1 MNRIFRHFLIIAVC
15 LAVTF
20 SGSWIWQAT
29 GEGYS
34 QVQAEETEPGQEPS
48 EEPKPP
54 ATEAPEPT
62 ETQSATTEAAPA
74 EEKPETAPTYPA
86 QDSGQDTDSGSEEKK
101 DAQNVSD
108 DSDKRTSVPGNEETD
123 QESGKKSKV
132 RTKAQE
138 EIVAK
143 KAIKIS
149 NKVTEDAPDG
159 RADKKSFIPKI
170 YNDTR
175 LSMKSN
181 KEYIAGFIYFNQGDP
196 AWNQNGYCIA
206 RAGCGPTSMAVV
218 ITSLT
223 GRWVTPIDTAIWG
236 YQHGY
241 YSAAGSVHEMIP
253 NMAAAYGLE
262 CEGLDQE
269 YNAIRSALKKHHPVV
284 ALMGPGYF
292 TKGGHF
298 MVLVAID
305 KDDNVT
311 VADVGSRS
319 RSAFKY
325 HLKDIISQS
334 KSSASGGGPFW
345 AMSYEK
351 MEKLNGERTI
361 RDYMKDD
368 MDDDFA
374 GKSYMNL
381 RGGLSRDLAHEEK
394 TEVTVRK
401 IVQILK
407 PKSGSSKHG
416 LAALQDSPTLFSAME
431 ASETAVTVDAE
442 TGDALS
448 ADELIMTGTGA
459 APEYSS
465 PYSKLKKD
473 IADRIWSKRLDAM
486 VMAALSA
493 YLEGT
498 LPEIQMTK

>member
-1 MNRIFRHFLIIAVC
+1 MNRIFRHFLIITVC
-15 LAVTF
+15 LAVAF
-20 SGSWIWQAT
+20 SGSRIWQIT
-29 GEGYS
+29 GEEYS
-34 QVQAEETEPGQEPS
+34 QVQAEETDSNEEPS
-48 EEPKPP
+48 EESKPP
-54 ATEAPEPT
+54 ATEAPAT
-62 ETQSATTEAAPA
+62 TATQPATTEAAPA
-74 EEKPETAPTYPA
+74 EEKPEAAPEE
-86 QDSGQDTDSGSEEKK
+86 SGQDPGQNTDTGSEQTK
-101 DAQNVSD
+101 DSRKTSD
-108 DSDKRTSVPGNEETD
+108 DSGEKTSVPGNEGTD
-123 QESGKKSKV
+123 QEPGKNSKV

-138 EIVAK
+138 EIAPK
-143 KAIKIS
+143 KAIKIN
-149 NKVTEDAPDG
+149 NKVTDDAPDG

-181 KEYIAGFIYFNQGDP
+181 KEYIAGFVYFNQGDP

-292 TKGGHF
+292 TRGGHF

-368 MDDDFA
+368 LDSDFA

-381 RGGLSRDLAHEEK
+381 RGGLSRDLAREEE

-416 LAALQDSPTLFSAME
+416 LAALQDTPTLFSAME
-431 ASETAVTVDAE
+431 SSETAVTVDAE

-448 ADELIMTGTGA
+448 ADELIMAGTGG

-465 PYSKLKKD
+465 LGSKLKKD
-473 IADRIWSKRLDAM
+473 IADRIWSKRLDTRA
-486 VMAALSA
+486 MAALSA

-498 LPEIQMTK
+498 LPEIRMTK